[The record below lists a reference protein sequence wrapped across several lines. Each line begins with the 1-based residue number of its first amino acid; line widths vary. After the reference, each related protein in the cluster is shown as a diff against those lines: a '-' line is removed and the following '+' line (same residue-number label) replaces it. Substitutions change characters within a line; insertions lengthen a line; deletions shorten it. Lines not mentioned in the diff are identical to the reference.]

1 MIGSTGNSV
10 SARLLTSSPASD
22 LVRTEAELDSPVDS
36 AIDAD
41 GMKMLRYLSTDAG
54 SPTDGAEPGGDGGGS
69 S

>member
-1 MIGSTGNSV
+1 MIGSAGNSV
-10 SARLLTSSPASD
+10 LARLLTSSPASD

-41 GMKMLRYLSTDAG
+41 GMKMLRYLSTDAEP
-54 SPTDGAEPGGDGGGS
+54 PTDGAEPGGDGGGS